1 MAKLINN
8 RAALVIT
15 DKIQFDR
22 SDDETEHIW
31 KPRGKSVTGKIY
43 ANAKKT
49 SNFTLTLFLVSL
61 LLTNMTS
68 RKTRAKQPVLSFRLR
83 M

>member
-31 KPRGKSVTGKIY
+31 KPRGKSVTAKIY
-43 ANAKKT
+43 ANAKN
-49 SNFTLTLFLVSL
+49 NFKFYTD
-61 LLTNMTS
+61 
-68 RKTRAKQPVLSFRLR
+68 PVFGVFVANKSDIPENT
-83 M
+83 